1 MSRLP
6 TSRGVL
12 LDTHVALWLLEA
24 PDRLGPRATR
34 LIGHSAAWV
43 SSVSL
48 WEIELKKSK
57 GRLRMSFDLVDA
69 LRSSN
74 IAELKTSWAHTAAL
88 PSVSLPHPDPFDHL
102 LVAQAEHE
110 ELLLVTADRQ
120 ILASANPRTVDA
132 RG

>member
-1 MSRLP
+1 MSRP
-6 TSRGVL
+6 PASRGVL

-34 LIGHSAAWV
+34 LIGRSAAWV

-48 WEIELKKSK
+48 WEVELKKSTGK
-57 GRLRMSFDLVDA
+57 LRLTFDLSDA
-69 LRSSN
+69 LRTN
-74 IAELKTSWAHTAAL
+74 GVAELKMSWAHTAAL
-88 PSVSLPHPDPFDHL
+88 QSVSLPHRDPFDHL
-102 LVAQAEHE
+102 LVAQAENE

-120 ILASANPRTVDA
+120 ILSSANPRTVDA